1 MECKVKSKIGVTLL
15 VLAAFIAMATAIA
28 HMSCIFLGP
37 ECYSAQMAP
46 SIIVES
52 AINGTYLAP
61 VGTVIASSIFAV
73 LGLYALSGAGVIRK
87 LPLLK
92 YVIYVV
98 ATLCIIRG
106 ILPLQL
112 WLRHP
117 DKVNDIVFYTGIV
130 WFLTGLLFLFGYRLC
145 SSNSSTINQAQE
157 T

>member
-1 MECKVKSKIGVTLL
+1 VKSKCGAIFL
-15 VLAAFIAMATAIA
+15 VLAALFAIGTAIA
-28 HMSCIFLGP
+28 HTSCIFIGP
-37 ECYSAQMAP
+37 ECYAAQMAP
-46 SIIVES
+46 PQIVES

-61 VGTVIASSIFAV
+61 IGTIFASSIFVV

-92 YVIYVV
+92 FTIYTV

-117 DKVNDIVFYTGIV
+117 EKVDDITFYTGIV
-130 WFLTGLLFLFGYRLC
+130 WLVAGLLYLFGYRMRA
-145 SSNSSTINQAQE
+145 SSV
-157 T
+157 